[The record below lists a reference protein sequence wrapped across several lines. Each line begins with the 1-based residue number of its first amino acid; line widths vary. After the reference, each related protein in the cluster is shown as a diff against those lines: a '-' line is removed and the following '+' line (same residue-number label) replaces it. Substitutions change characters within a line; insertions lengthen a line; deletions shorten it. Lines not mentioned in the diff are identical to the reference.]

1 MFEKTM
7 SQDLYI
13 SNCKPVGTHEN
24 HRPCSILIENGVV
37 TQVGTHMKPPSHVQE
52 LDARGRMVSPGF
64 IDVHIQGAGGAD
76 VLDGSESSLRTIAKT
91 CTRFG
96 VTGFVA
102 TTVYKPGQPND
113 HLKEAARF
121 TGAYLGGARL
131 LGIHLEGPF
140 ISQDKRGMIQPDS
153 ICRPDLEELERIL
166 RLTEGTLKIMTI
178 APELDNNRQLISRL
192 RDSGVIASFGHS
204 AATYEQTLQGI
215 KAGISHVTHMFN
227 TMPPLHHR
235 NPGPLPAICES
246 DLSVQLIPDGV
257 HIHPAV
263 VRLACSLLG
272 FKRIVAIT
280 DGMQAMGLPDGEYE
294 YNGLRYIS
302 ADGTARYGDG
312 TLIGTSL
319 GMNELLRRLKNCAQ
333 FSFEQTLETATVNP
347 TQILGLHDIGIGI
360 TPGMGGDLV
369 ILDSSFTV
377 YATIVSGIVMFQN

>member
-1 MFEKTM
+1 MPK

-13 SNCKPVGTHEN
+13 SNCNLVGIHKN

-37 TQVGTHMKPPSHVQE
+37 TQVGTRVKPPSHVQK

-64 IDVHIQGAGGAD
+64 IDVHIQGTGGAD
-76 VLDGSESSLRTIAKT
+76 VLDGSESSLRTIAQT

-96 VTGFVA
+96 VTAFLA

-113 HLKEAARF
+113 HLREAARF
-121 TGAYLGGARL
+121 TGADLGGARL

-140 ISQDKRGMIQPDS
+140 ISQEKRGMIQPDS
-153 ICRPDLEELERIL
+153 ICRSDVEELERIL
-166 RLTEGTLKIMTI
+166 RLTDGTLKIMTI
-178 APELDNNRQLISRL
+178 APELDNNWQLISRL
-192 RDSGVIASFGHS
+192 RDSGVVASFGHS

-215 KAGISHVTHMFN
+215 EAGLGHVTHLFN
-227 TMPPLHHR
+227 AMPLMHHR
-235 NPGPLPAICES
+235 EPGPLPAICET
-246 DLSVQLIPDGV
+246 DLSVQIIPDGV

-263 VRLACSLLG
+263 VKLSCSLFG

-312 TLIGTSL
+312 TLIGTAL
-319 GMNELLRRLKNCAQ
+319 GMNELLKRLQNYSP

-347 TQILGLHDIGIGI
+347 ARTLGLHDIGIDI
-360 TPGMGGDLV
+360 SPGMQGDLV

-377 YATIVSGIVMFQN
+377 YATIVSGNVMFQN